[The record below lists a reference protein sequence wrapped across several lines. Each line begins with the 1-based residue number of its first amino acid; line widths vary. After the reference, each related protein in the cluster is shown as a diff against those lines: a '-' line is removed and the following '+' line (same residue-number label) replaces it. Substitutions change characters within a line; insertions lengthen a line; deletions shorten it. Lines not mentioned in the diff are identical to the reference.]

1 MHQFFKSFIN
11 IGFMKSIKGSK
22 ELELKVSLK
31 LFIESEISYLNQLI
45 FQSPT
50 IRDFETLRFE
60 TF

>member
-50 IRDFETLRFE
+50 IRDFETL
-60 TF
+60 